1 MASILKVKSTKKTHL
16 DIAYKYKYAVKNLYE
31 LSNFLYKF
39 VNRPAWSII
48 TQFIEVSHAV
58 TMWQDVIKQNCR
70 QHYYDYYYYYNY

>member
-39 VNRPAWSII
+39 INRP
-48 TQFIEVSHAV
+48 T
-58 TMWQDVIKQNCR
+58 
-70 QHYYDYYYYYNY
+70 